1 MTGQLITPG
10 GVMRLLALTLRAPG
24 AAAAILV
31 GLNLTRAVLW
41 QALALVTVLSV
52 LIVAFSPGPMPE
64 AGPIAGPGPVVL
76 TPFAYVAVLGASL
89 VMLVFA
95 IYYTGAALGG
105 TGTFPATLT
114 LVVWLEVLAT
124 AIRVVQTVALLVS
137 PLLGGL
143 VSLAGLGLLFWTL
156 VNFVNVLH
164 GFGSLGKA
172 LLTLLLAVVGISL
185 GVAVILS
192 LIGAGLP
199 GGPLNV

>member
-1 MTGQLITPG
+1 MTAQLMTPEG
-10 GVMRLLALTLRAPG
+10 MLRLLGLTIRSPG
-24 AAAAILV
+24 EAAALLV
-31 GLNLTRAVLW
+31 GLNLSRTVLW

-64 AGPIAGPGPVVL
+64 AGPIAGPGPVLL

-95 IYYTGAALGG
+95 LYFTGTALGG

-124 AIRVVQTVALLVS
+124 AVRLIQTAVMLVS
-137 PLLGGL
+137 PVLGGL
-143 VSLAGLGLLFWTL
+143 VSLVGLGLLFWTL

-172 LLTLLLAVVGISL
+172 LMTLLLAVVGISL